1 MCLSPR
7 GSGLLSVGLSCT
19 MHSFF
24 LLSCITSHSCT
35 NSYFATLLYITRL
48 WAYVLQ
54 HSPFHDIELCPWLWT
69 HTSGKKFFFV
79 HILLRVWK
87 LDDLCYTIS
96 KCFLCWNPKTSWCV
110 CVCTSIWLF
119 LNSEN
124 NMHPRFFRSFFF
136 PCLHINMAF
145 SELGK
150 HLPTIF
156 VLFFPLNAHQ
166 YGFFRTRKT
175 SSLSIFVLFFSP
187 WTRHKWSLILMCAV
201 HRAGRR
207 ECYRWLFKVVCLA
220 CIWSMKGSSWRTI
233 RGKKIEWLMRILI
246 LSRFQSCTRCSFLH
260 TCGVFL
266 FVSLPKLFL
275 FDECVYVLRVI
286 VVFPRSRGV
295 NISNFFFQNVVTVL
309 LASPVNA
316 SCVCLFKV
324 DMYHI

>member
-1 MCLSPR
+1 MICVIR
-7 GSGLLSVGLSCT
+7 FQNVFYAGIQRHHG
-19 MHSFF
+19 
-24 LLSCITSHSCT
+24 
-35 NSYFATLLYITRL
+35 
-48 WAYVLQ
+48 
-54 HSPFHDIELCPWLWT
+54 
-69 HTSGKKFFFV
+69 
-79 HILLRVWK
+79 
-87 LDDLCYTIS
+87 
-96 KCFLCWNPKTSWCV
+96 V